1 MPSIGNDLALI
12 RAHQGYSIEDIQ
24 KATKIPIYTLQS
36 IEDGTIFTE
45 PSEINTYVRSF
56 VRTYGRAVK
65 LNDELLSQAL
75 DQEELGNYNHLLL
88 KDYPKIREKE
98 GIEFEPEP
106 EMDDDLFGPDAES
119 EGADDEKGGKTP
131 SFQFEKE
138 KGKDKEKKTPPAP
151 KQHFRAASKADLR
164 NIDWAG
170 IGPGPRNK
178 KTQIPLWIIS
188 AGLIIILLV
197 AAAILF
203 TQFGLFGSDEG
214 DRDDSMQIEQPA
226 EGANQDLSLGL
237 AGQPPEGQTP
247 VAELEETLEL
257 TVFAAYSRLDPVRVW
272 SDLKPRIDP
281 YWMDQ
286 GLAYNFEFQ
295 DTVYVRGNYD
305 NMLLFLNGN
314 RIDNLRSQYF
324 NEAENAVEL
333 TRSLFDTDPRWATPV
348 PLELPG
354 DANEPDTIMA
364 RPSF

>member
-1 MPSIGNDLALI
+1 MPSIGKDLALI

-24 KATKIPIYTLQS
+24 KATKIPIYTLQA

-65 LNDELLSQAL
+65 LDDELLSQAL
-75 DQEELGNYNHLLL
+75 DQEELGNYDHLLL

-98 GIEFEPEP
+98 GIESEPET
-106 EMDDDLFGPDAES
+106 DTDTDDLFYVDDES
-119 EGADDEKGGKTP
+119 EGTDDEKDANTP
-131 SFQFEKE
+131 SFQFEQ
-138 KGKDKEKKTPPAP
+138 GKKTPPVP
-151 KQHFRAASKADLR
+151 KQPSRASSKPDLR

-170 IGPGPRNK
+170 IGPGARNK
-178 KTQIPLWIIS
+178 KTQMPAWIIS

-197 AAAILF
+197 AAAILL
-203 TQFGLFGSDEG
+203 TQFGLFESGEEGRDE
-214 DRDDSMQIEQPA
+214 SVQIEQPA
-226 EGANQDLSLGL
+226 TETGQDLSLGL
-237 AGQPPEGQTP
+237 SDEAPDEQ
-247 VAELEETLEL
+247 VAELGEILEL
-257 TVFAAYSRLDPVRVW
+257 TVYAAYSRLDPVRVW

-281 YWMDQ
+281 YWMDE
-286 GLAYNFEFQ
+286 GTAYNFEFQ

-314 RIDNLRSQYF
+314 RIDNFRGQHF
-324 NEAENAVEL
+324 NEEENAVEL

-354 DANEPDTIMA
+354 DADEPDTLLN
-364 RPSF
+364 RPSL

>member
-65 LNDELLSQAL
+65 LDDELLSQAL

-88 KDYPKIREKE
+88 KDYPEIREKE
-98 GIEFEPEP
+98 GIEPEPEP
-106 EMDDDLFGPDAES
+106 ETDTADLFD
-119 EGADDEKGGKTP
+119 ADDTTEGTEPEGTVEDKDAKTP
-131 SFQFEKE
+131 SFQFEP
-138 KGKDKEKKTPPAP
+138 EKKTPPAP
-151 KQHFRAASKADLR
+151 KQHPGASSKPDLR
-164 NIDWAG
+164 NINWAG
-170 IGPGPRNK
+170 IGPDRRNK
-178 KTQIPLWIIS
+178 KTQMPGWIIS
-188 AGLIIILLV
+188 AGLIIILIV
-197 AAAILF
+197 AFAIIL
-203 TQFGLFGSDEG
+203 TQFGLFESDE
-214 DRDDSMQIEQPA
+214 DNRDESMQTEQPA
-226 EGANQDLSLGL
+226 AGTNQDLSLGL
-237 AGQPPEGQTP
+237 SDQAPDEQ

-257 TVFAAYSRLDPVRVW
+257 TVYAAYSRLDPVRVW

-281 YWMDQ
+281 YWMDE
-286 GLAYNFEFQ
+286 GTAYNFEFQ
-295 DTVYVRGNYD
+295 DTIYVRGNYD

-314 RIDNLRSQYF
+314 RIDNIRSQHF
-324 NEAENAVEL
+324 NEEENAVEL

-354 DANEPDTIMA
+354 DADEPDTVMN